1 MYFYYYIAPNCIK
14 NRIFKAEKEKNEKK
28 RYNEQLKSQYVS
40 QVFVIGYLQRIIFVF
55 YRYRGSWHLAY
66 Q

>member
-1 MYFYYYIAPNCIK
+1 MKHQTAWKIGFLMLKKKKIEN
-14 NRIFKAEKEKNEKK
+14 K
-28 RYNEQLKSQYVS
+28 RYNKQLKSQYVS